1 MAFDTAEFASEFSI
15 FKYHEQNDNPL
26 HYLDNA
32 ATAQI
37 PDCVITAMAD
47 HDRHCRSNVKR
58 GIHRL
63 AEEANE
69 AFEQARTT
77 TAHYLGISN
86 AREIVFTGGAT
97 AGINLVAH
105 GLEHTLKPGDEILL
119 SVVEHHSN
127 LVPWHMLRNRRGIAL
142 RFLPMT
148 SEGTVDLSRCDEY
161 LTEKTRLVT
170 VTHGSN
176 VTGAITD
183 IVRIARAAHD
193 RGIPVLFDGAQVA
206 PAGPLDLPKLGADF
220 YVFSGH
226 KVYGPNGIGILW
238 GREELL
244 NTMLPV
250 FGGGEMI
257 RNVAL
262 NETSYAESPH
272 RFEAGTP
279 PITQAVG
286 LAHALNWLQRFD
298 LAGMHDHLTSLTRRI
313 MDGLAT
319 IGRDGHAIRILGPP
333 PDEKRLSLVA
343 FSTRSIHPH
352 DICQVMSD
360 LYNVALRGGHHC
372 AQPLHQQYGLDGS
385 TRASLAGYN
394 TDNDIDVFLEGLS
407 HCITMLG

>member
-1 MAFDTAEFASEFSI
+1 MAFDPVEFASEFSI
-15 FKYHEQNDNPL
+15 FAYYEQGDNPL
-26 HYLDNA
+26 RYLDNA

-37 PDCVITAMAD
+37 PDCVVTAMAD
-47 HDRHCRSNVKR
+47 HDRHYRSNVKR

-77 TAHYLGISN
+77 AAHYLGVSN
-86 AREIVFTGGAT
+86 DREIVFTSGAT

-105 GLEHTLKPGDEILL
+105 SLGHTLKPGDEILL
-119 SVVEHHSN
+119 SVLEHHSN
-127 LVPWHMLRNRRGIAL
+127 LVPWQMVRERQGITL

-148 SEGTVDLSRCDEY
+148 SEGMVDQSRYDEY
-161 LTEKTRLVT
+161 LTGKTRLVAI
-170 VTHGSN
+170 THGSN

-183 IVRIARAAHD
+183 TVRIIRAAHD
-193 RGIPVLFDGAQVA
+193 RDIPVLLDGAQVA
-206 PAGPLDLPKLGADF
+206 PSGPLDLPKLGADF
-220 YVFSGH
+220 YVFSSH

-238 GREELL
+238 GREEYL
-244 NTMLPV
+244 NTMPPV

-257 RNVAL
+257 RDVAL
-262 NETSYAESPH
+262 NETSYADPPH

-286 LAHALNWLQRFD
+286 LAHALDWLQRFD
-298 LAGMHDHLTSLTRRI
+298 LTGMRDHLTSLTRRI
-313 MDGLAT
+313 MVGLET

-333 PDEKRLSLVA
+333 RSEKRLSLVA
-343 FSTRSIHPH
+343 FSIHDIHPH

-372 AQPLHQQYGLDGS
+372 AQPLHRQYGLDGS

-394 TDNDIDVFLEGLS
+394 THNDIDVFLEGLA
-407 HCITMLG
+407 HCIDILG